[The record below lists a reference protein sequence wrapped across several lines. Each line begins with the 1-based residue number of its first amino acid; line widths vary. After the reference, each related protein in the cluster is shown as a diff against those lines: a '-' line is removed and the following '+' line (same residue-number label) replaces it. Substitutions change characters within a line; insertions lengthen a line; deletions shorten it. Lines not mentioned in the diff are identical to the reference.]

1 MEFFKPGRVFD
12 FMRYRRILI
21 PATFLMSVASVI
33 GVFFPGLNYGI
44 DFAGGTEVQVA
55 FRGAVTSGELRDTI
69 ESLGYESPDV
79 VAVSGGAP
87 NEYLL
92 RVKDVSALSP
102 QQRDRVTRAIH
113 SGLGTPEREVET
125 IHISPG
131 GDKISID

>member
-12 FMRYRRILI
+12 FMRYRRFLI
-21 PATFLMSVASVI
+21 IGTFLLSVLSVV

-55 FRGAVTSGELRDTI
+55 FRGTVNSGELRDTI

-79 VAVSGGAP
+79 VAVSGAP

-92 RVKDVSALSP
+92 RVKEVSALTP
-102 QQRDRVTRAIH
+102 QQRERITRAIR
-113 SGLGTPEREVET
+113 SGLGTHEHEVES

-131 GDKISID
+131 G